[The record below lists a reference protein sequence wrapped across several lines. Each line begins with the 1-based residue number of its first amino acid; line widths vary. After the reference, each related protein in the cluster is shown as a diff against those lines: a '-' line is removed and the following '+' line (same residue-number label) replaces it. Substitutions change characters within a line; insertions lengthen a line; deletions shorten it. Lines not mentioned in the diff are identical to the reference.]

1 VKLGLIAPSVIIP
14 RIQCVAKDIPQIEP
28 YPLVYESILDAPR
41 IAEKHQPELDAL
53 LFAGVMGYF
62 LAASA
67 VQSTIPWHYFD
78 RPIEG
83 LPFAFVAARDFLKK
97 DIRLATDTFTKTE
110 IDDTLK
116 DMDFNIDAI
125 YTLEFNPAEYDKL
138 LDFHLSL
145 HKERRVTFSITC
157 FSMVYTTLQSMNIP
171 VFLAVPPTQMIRRT
185 LNHLLQ
191 VSRVS
196 RDDDFK
202 LVVGLISPENLPSS
216 VALYEDA
223 LRSVSNAI
231 FACAQKKGFLVFT
244 RNAALF
250 QCIQTCNQFYI
261 ETNGFR
267 KTPFVDEVLKAS
279 PNIRLRIGYGVAFN
293 VKSAE
298 TYAEKALDMST
309 IRENYLFDGEKGWLL
324 GNKGPVFKVTNSDP
338 ALRLYSQ
345 RMGITVATFS
355 RYLRVFRV
363 LESQFSA
370 EDVAKTL
377 GLQAKSV
384 RKILALFLKE
394 GLIALKNYRAP
405 LAKGRPEAL
414 YALSHKIYSLLDH
427 SVNDGR

>member
-1 VKLGLIAPSVIIP
+1 MVLP
-14 RIQCVAKDIPQIEP
+14 RIRCVAKDIPQIEL
-28 YPLVYESILDAPR
+28 YPLTYESILDTPR
-41 IAEKHQPELDAL
+41 IAGKHQHEMDVL

-67 VQSTIPWHYFD
+67 VQPTIPWHYID
-78 RPIEG
+78 RAIEG
-83 LPFAFVAARDFLKK
+83 LPFAFIAARDFLKK
-97 DIRLATDTFTKTE
+97 DIRVATDLFTKTE

-116 DMDFNIDAI
+116 DMDFNIGAI
-125 YTLEFNPAEYDKL
+125 YTLEFNPMEYDKL

-145 HKERRVTFSITC
+145 HKEGRVAFSMTS
-157 FSMVYTTLQSMNIP
+157 FSMVYTTLRSMDIP
-171 VFLAVPPTQMIRRT
+171 VFLVLPPTQMIRRT

-196 RDDDFK
+196 RDDNFK

-216 VALYEDA
+216 VNLYENT
-223 LRSVSNAI
+223 LRSVSNSI

-250 QCIQTCNQFYI
+250 QCIQTYDQFYA
-261 ETNGFR
+261 ETNEFR
-267 KTPFVDEVLKAS
+267 KTPFVDEVLKAN
-279 PNIRLRIGYGVAFN
+279 PNVRLRIGYGVASN

-298 TYAEKALDMST
+298 IYAEKALDMST
-309 IRENYLFDGEKGWLL
+309 IKENYLFDGEKGWLL
-324 GNKGPVFKVTNSDP
+324 GNKGPIFTVTDSDP

-355 RYLRVFRV
+355 RYLRVFRL

-370 EDVAKTL
+370 ENVAKAL

-394 GLIALKNYRAP
+394 GLIALGNYRAP

-414 YALSHKIYSLLDH
+414 YTLSHKIHSLLDH